1 MFLDEHRVS
10 KMKLAHSYSSI
21 KMYENCPKRY
31 YHQRITKEVQDQGSD
46 ATRYGE
52 RIHSD
57 LENRLVNN
65 KLLTPETEKYEV
77 LCRAIEKMANGG
89 ELHAERQLCLNEN
102 LTPTSWWAEDAWL
115 RSILDVLILHDDNAV
130 VMDWKTGKRRPD
142 FTQLQL
148 FALQVFKHFPE
159 IKSVKSCFVW
169 LQDMSMDAEVFTV
182 DKTNLMWADMLAR
195 IERIHQS
202 VEHENWPAK
211 PSGLCRFCPAQNLCE
226 YAKI

>member
-1 MFLDEHRVS
+1 MTDI
-10 KMKLAHSYSSI
+10 KLTHSYSSI

-31 YHQRITKEVQDQGSD
+31 YHQRIMKEIKDEGSE

-57 LENRLVNN
+57 LEHRLVNN
-65 KLLTPETEKYEV
+65 KPLSDETKQYEV
-77 LCRAIEKMANGG
+77 LCEAIERMASGG

-102 LTPTSWWAEDAWL
+102 LTPTSWWGDDAWL
-115 RSILDVLILHDDNAV
+115 RSILDVLILHDDTAV

-169 LQDMSMDAEVFTV
+169 LKDLSMDAEVFTV

-195 IERIHQS
+195 IERINQS
-202 VEHENWPAK
+202 VETENWPAR
-211 PSGLCRFCPAQNLCE
+211 PSGLCRFCPAQNMCE

>member
-1 MFLDEHRVS
+1 MQQDI
-10 KMKLAHSYSSI
+10 KLAHSYSSI
-21 KMYENCPKRY
+21 KMFENCPKRY
-31 YHQRITKEVQDQGSD
+31 YHQRITKEVTDTGSD
-46 ATRYGE
+46 ATRHGE
-52 RIHSD
+52 RIHAD
-57 LENRLVNN
+57 LEHRLINQ
-65 KLLTPETEKYEV
+65 KPLTYDTEQYEV
-77 LCRAIEKMANGG
+77 LCQTIEVLATGG

-102 LTPTSWWAEDAWL
+102 LTPTSWYAKDAWL
-115 RSILDVLILHDDNAV
+115 RSILDVLILKDDEAI

-169 LQDMSMDAEVFTV
+169 LKDMSMDAEVFTV